1 METVKFLT
9 SGDSAIVVEFGNEI
23 NPRINGKIR
32 AMVEL
37 LKEQHIEGI
46 TDVIPTFRSLLISYD
61 PRIILYDEL
70 QERLQKLVKMTATR
84 QMQKKKI
91 IEIPVCY
98 GGEFGP
104 DIDFVAKHA
113 NLTPEEV
120 IALHSSKDYL
130 IYMLGFLP
138 GFAYLGGMD
147 ERLTTP
153 RLATPRIKIDAGCVG
168 IGGAQTG
175 IYPLDSPGGW
185 RMIGLTPVK
194 PYDPNRTPPILY
206 EAGDYIRFKSI
217 SKEEFYE
224 IKELV
229 EQDAY
234 TCNII
239 LGGA

>member
-1 METVKFLT
+1 METIKFLT
-9 SGDSAIVVEFGNEI
+9 AGDCAIIVEFGNEI
-23 NPRINGKIR
+23 DPRINAKIR

-37 LKEQHIEGI
+37 LKEHHIEGI

-61 PRIILYDEL
+61 PRIILYDDL
-70 QERLQKLVKMTATR
+70 KMRLQKVVKLTALKQT
-84 QMQKKKI
+84 QKKKV

-104 DIDFVAKHA
+104 DIEFVAKHG
-113 NLTPEEV
+113 NLTIEEV
-120 IALHSSKDYL
+120 IQLHVNQDYL

-147 ERLTTP
+147 ERLATP
-153 RLATPRIKIDAGCVG
+153 RLETPRLKIQAGCVG

-185 RMIGLTPVK
+185 QMIGLTPVK
-194 PYDPNRTPPILY
+194 PYDPNRNPLILY

-217 SKEEFYE
+217 TKEEFYT
-224 IKELV
+224 IKDLV
-229 EQDAY
+229 EKDQY
-234 TCNII
+234 TCNI
-239 LGGA
+239 LSGGV